1 MEYEELT
8 GRVFSK
14 LGKEKQL
21 HEYADIIH
29 RLIGVVI
36 DFITADGQSLRLSQG
51 RRFNPFCTKV
61 RNQEKGYAQ
70 CHQCD
75 LENARQAM
83 ISRKPRIYQ
92 CHAGLTELLVPLF
105 SSGGRYIGS
114 LTSGQ
119 FRLAGSDSPS
129 PDQVRRK
136 SHELGLDPGE
146 MLPLAEKSPV
156 LTETQLTGLIAY
168 LQTIGNL
175 IVSTHNNLLFMES
188 VNTPNRIEQIKKYI
202 EDNHRKNLTLKKL
215 AQTFYLSQ
223 GYISRMFRRET
234 GVGFNAYLNIFRI
247 SKARE
252 MLDETE
258 LNISEIAFLTGFNSI
273 SQFNRTFLS
282 VCSCSPREYRH
293 RQSGN

>member
-1 MEYEELT
+1 MEFDEPT
-8 GRVFSK
+8 SRVFSK

-21 HEYADIIH
+21 HEYTDIIH
-29 RLIGVVI
+29 KLIDVVI

-61 RNQEKGYAQ
+61 RNLENGYAQ

-75 LENARQAM
+75 LDNAQQAM
-83 ISRKPRIYQ
+83 VSRKPRIYQ

-119 FRLAGSDSPS
+119 FRLAGCDSPS
-129 PDQVRRK
+129 PEQVRVK
-136 SHELGLDPGE
+136 AQELGLDPAE

-156 LTETQLTGLIAY
+156 LTPTQLDGLIAY

-175 IVSTHNNLLFMES
+175 IVSTHHNLLFMES
-188 VNTPNRIEQIKKYI
+188 VNAPNRIEQIRKYI
-202 EDNHRKNLTLKKL
+202 EENHRKDLTLKKM
-215 AQTFYLSQ
+215 AQTFYLSR

-234 GVGFNAYLNIFRI
+234 GVGFNAYLSIYRI

-258 LNISEIAFLTGFNSI
+258 LNVSEIAFLTGFKSI
-273 SQFNRTFLS
+273 SQFNRAFRS
-282 VCSCSPREYRH
+282 ICSCSPRQYRNREH
-293 RQSGN
+293 P